1 MPPRQTIT
9 YASLRSDCPAPVIT
23 TASGGSLAAG
33 SLWFW
38 AVGMNRVGLNRAS
51 TGQQVTWTL
60 NQKVVITLGS
70 TFRTAVEDLQRV
82 VILANTTNNLATA
95 QPVAW
100 WKGVTLAAAATAG
113 FFLESSATL
122 PATIELSTP
131 AQIVLGGVVA
141 NPAALTALAT
151 PLPGQQRYVTSL
163 VTTFYYE
170 PASTATVDNTTV
182 ISATTGRWLKWIL
195 PDSFALGSIADVAGV
210 RGCSRDARSITD
222 SDILFPA
229 PAYPMDGTDGQA
241 VNYWLCNGL
250 DETGSDIN
258 AGSRIAMD
266 VFQSLQPKSQL
277 MSGRLQSAIA
287 GYVRVSDASL
297 DVTALTVNANQTYR
311 VGTPIYTLEKALP
324 SGYGVALKVFPR
336 FRQEEIDGGL
346 TSALLSVKPYFSTQ
360 AGNFFSGYPLFGDL
374 VYSTGDR
381 RRVFPKRGLTAR
393 IGSGSGLVQW
403 FAFDN
408 QAAQDLTIPVA
419 SVSNQKI
426 ALDSNGSIFWR
437 GSAALQ
443 PTEAQR
449 AIVSLAVGRS
459 NASAYTAYTA
469 AALNTGIQ
477 VTLTYPAATVRSDY
491 PDVIAGAGVAQ
502 GVELNPPKVA
512 IYVQRQS
519 DGQIREF
526 ATFAV
531 VPGTSQIFQLSSFTS
546 GTVISSV
553 PTNVSGNFGFFAS
566 ATTPALVVQSG
577 GGTFAADSYRIA
589 WAWLYDGTTLSSI
602 SHSTADGCIAEF
614 NQPLGELAA
623 AIALVNLQIAA
634 WNNGSDDITVSQLKQ
649 TGLTMLL
656 NSDAAGS
663 GADWLYSLLVPAT
676 GMTANQTLTL
686 PPNQGEAERALV
698 GNGAGVLQYASVL
711 RNSTLA
717 FNFSAA
723 ATTPFFTLLAGDFL
737 RKIECQVII
746 TFNGTAPVIAIGIA
760 GNTGKYVASGLAD
773 LKSAS
778 GSLFRFS
785 NRLDAPSADEP
796 IILTYTASSSTV
808 GSARLIAHYF
818 G

>member
-1 MPPRQTIT
+1 
-9 YASLRSDCPAPVIT
+9 VIT
-23 TASGGSLAAG
+23 PASGGSLAAG

-51 TGQQVTWTL
+51 TGQQVTWTV
-60 NQKVVITLGS
+60 NQKLVITLAS
-70 TFRTAVEDLQRV
+70 TFRTAVEALQRV

-100 WKGVTLAAAATAG
+100 WKGVTLTAAATSG
-113 FFLESSATL
+113 FFLETPATL

-141 NPAALTALAT
+141 NPAALTALAS

-170 PASTATVDNTTV
+170 PSSTATVDNTTV
-182 ISATTGRWLKWIL
+182 ISAATGRWLKWIL
-195 PDSFALGSIADVAGV
+195 PDSFALGSISDVAGV
-210 RGCSRDARSITD
+210 RGCSRDARSLID

-250 DETGSDIN
+250 DETGSDIT
-258 AGSRIAMD
+258 AGSRIALD

-297 DVTALTVNANQTYR
+297 DTASLTVNANQTYK
-311 VGTPIYTLEKALP
+311 VGIPVYTLEKALP
-324 SGYGVALKVFPR
+324 SGYGVVLKIFPR

-374 VYSTGDR
+374 IYSTGDR
-381 RRVFPKRGLTAR
+381 RRIYPKRGLTAR
-393 IGSGSGLVQW
+393 VGSGSGLVQW
-403 FAFDN
+403 FAFDK

-426 ALDSNGSIFWR
+426 AIDSNGSIFWR
-437 GSAALQ
+437 GSSALQ

-449 AIVSLAVGRS
+449 AIVSLATGRS
-459 NASAYTAYTA
+459 NASAFTSYTA

-477 VTLTYPAATVRSDY
+477 VTLTYPAATIRADY
-491 PDVIAGAGVAQ
+491 PDVIAGAGSAQ

-512 IYVQRQS
+512 IYAQRQS

-526 ATFAV
+526 TTFAV
-531 VPGTSQIFQLSSFTS
+531 VPGASQVFQLTSFTS
-546 GTVISSV
+546 GTVIGSV
-553 PTNVSGNFGFFAS
+553 PSTAGNFGFFAS
-566 ATTPALVVQSG
+566 ATTPALVIQSG

-602 SHSTADGCIAEF
+602 SHSTADGCITEF

-623 AIALVNLQIAA
+623 AIALVNAQITA
-634 WNNGSDDITVSQLKQ
+634 WNNGTDDITVSQLLQ
-649 TGLTMLL
+649 TGLSMLL
-656 NSDAAGS
+656 NSDAAQS
-663 GADWLYSLLVPAT
+663 GADWRYSLNVPAT
-676 GMTANQTLTL
+676 GMTANQALTL
-686 PPNQGEAERALV
+686 PTNQGQAQQALI
-698 GNGAGVLQYASVL
+698 GDGAGVLQYASVI
-711 RNSTLA
+711 RSVPLA
-717 FNFSAA
+717 FNFGAA
-723 ATTPFFTLLAGDFL
+723 ATTNFFTLIAGDFL
-737 RKIECQVII
+737 RRIECQVIV
-746 TFNGTAPVIAIGIA
+746 TFNGTAPTIAIGIA

-778 GSLFRFS
+778 GSLLGFS
-785 NRLDAPSADEP
+785 NQLDAPSADEP
-796 IILTYTASSSTV
+796 IILTYAASSSTV

>member
-1 MPPRQTIT
+1 MAPRQTIT
-9 YASLRSDCPAPVIT
+9 YASLRPTCPAPVIT

-51 TGQQVTWTL
+51 SGQQVTWTA
-60 NQKVVITLGS
+60 NQKLVIAIAD
-70 TFRTAVEDLQRV
+70 TFRTTPEDLQRV

-95 QPVAW
+95 QPLAW

-113 FFLESSATL
+113 FFLESPATL

-131 AQIVLGGVVA
+131 AQVVLGGVVA
-141 NPAALTALAT
+141 NPAALTALAS
-151 PLPGQQRYVTSL
+151 PLPGHQRYVTSL

-170 PASTATVDNTTV
+170 PSSTATVDNTTV
-182 ISATTGRWLKWIL
+182 ISAAVGRWLKWIL
-195 PDSFALGSIADVAGV
+195 PDSFALGSISDPAGV

-229 PAYPMDGTDGQA
+229 PAYPMDGTNGQSVA
-241 VNYWLCNGL
+241 YWLCNGL
-250 DETGSDIN
+250 DESGSDIT
-258 AGSRIAMD
+258 AGSRIALD

-297 DVTALTVNANQTYR
+297 DVIALTVNANQTYK
-311 VGTPIYTLEKALP
+311 VGTPVYTLEKALT
-324 SGYGVALKVFPR
+324 SGYGVVLKIFPR

-374 VYSTGDR
+374 IYSTGDR

-393 IGSGSGLVQW
+393 VGSGSGLIQW

-419 SVSNQKI
+419 NVSNQKI
-426 ALDSNGSIFWR
+426 AIDSNGSIFWR

-449 AIVSLAVGRS
+449 AIVSLDTGRS
-459 NASAYTAYTA
+459 NASSFTAYTA

-477 VTLTYPAATVRSDY
+477 VTLTYPAATIRSDY
-491 PDVIAGAGVAQ
+491 PDAIAGAGSAQ

-526 ATFAV
+526 TTFAV
-531 VPGTSQIFQLSSFTS
+531 VPGATQVFQLSSFN
-546 GTVISSV
+546 GTVITSV
-553 PTNVSGNFGFFAS
+553 PNTAGNFGFFAS
-566 ATTPALVVQSG
+566 STTPAIVVQSG
-577 GGTFAADSYRIA
+577 GGTFAADSYRFA
-589 WAWLYDGTTLSSI
+589 WAFDYDGTTPSSI

-623 AIALVNLQIAA
+623 AIALVNAQVLA
-634 WNNGSDDITVSQLKQ
+634 WNNGSDDITVSQLLQ
-649 TGLTMLL
+649 TGLSMLL
-656 NSDAAGS
+656 NSDAAQS
-663 GADWLYSLLVPAT
+663 GADWRYSLNVPAT
-676 GMTANQTLTL
+676 GMTANQAITF
-686 PPNQGEAERALV
+686 PVNQGQAEQALI
-698 GNGAGVLQYASVL
+698 GNGAGVLQYASVI
-711 RNSTLA
+711 RSVPLA
-717 FNFSAA
+717 FNFGAA
-723 ATTPFFTLLAGDFL
+723 ATTSFFTLLAGDFL
-737 RKIECQVII
+737 RRIECQII
-746 TFNGTAPVIAIGIA
+746 IAFNGTAPTIAIGIA
-760 GNTGKYVASGLAD
+760 GNTGKYLPSGRAD

-778 GSLFRFS
+778 GGLLGFP

-796 IILTYTASSSTV
+796 IVLTYTASSSTV